1 MNSSMS
7 SFISKYKPYYVRDF
21 NTDKRLT
28 SILNTLLEIDDLNI
42 MFIGNTSSGKTT
54 LLYAL
59 IREYYGLDKKDPI
72 PETNIMIINNL
83 EEQGVNFF
91 RNETKTFC
99 QSHCSIYGKK
109 KIIMIDDID
118 TINEQSQQVFRNY
131 LDKYKNNVHFISAC
145 TNVQKVIESLQS
157 RLHIIHISSP
167 DLQQIECLVDK
178 IIETEGMHI
187 DPSAKEYLLSK
198 SGGSIRN
205 IINHLEKIYIY
216 SKNENGCTSLSYE
229 LCEQLCS
236 TIYTHQFEEYIDAL
250 CNRRLYKAI
259 QILHEIHDKGYSVI
273 DILDYFYSF
282 VKNTKTLNEEQ
293 KYCII
298 PFLCKYIMT
307 FNNIHEHSIEL
318 SLFTNNLYNS
328 VFHHV
333 SDV

>member
-1 MNSSMS
+1 MASSVQNT
-7 SFISKYKPYYVRDF
+7 SFITKYKPYYVREI
-21 NTDKRLT
+21 NADKRLT

-42 MFIGNTSSGKTT
+42 LFIGNASSGKTT

-59 IREYYGLDKKDPI
+59 LREYYGLDKNDAI

-157 RLHIIHISSP
+157 RLHIINLSSP
-167 DLQQIECLVDK
+167 NMMQIESIMED
-178 IIETEGMHI
+178 IIQKEGMNLE
-187 DPSAKEYLLSK
+187 PSAKQYLLSK

-205 IINHLEKIYIY
+205 IINHLEKIFIY
-216 SKNENGCTSLSYE
+216 SKTERGCSPMSFE

-236 TIYTHQFEEYIDAL
+236 TIYTHQFEEYIGAL
-250 CNRRLYKAI
+250 RGRRLKEAI

-282 VKNTKTLNEEQ
+282 VKSTKILDEEQ
-293 KYCII
+293 KYRII
-298 PFLCKYIMT
+298 PFLCKYIMI

-318 SLFTNNLYNS
+318 SLFTNNLYIS
-328 VFHHV
+328 VFSV
-333 SDV
+333 

>member
-1 MNSSMS
+1 MMTSDYSA
-7 SFISKYKPYYVRDF
+7 SFITKYKPYYVREINAD
-21 NTDKRLT
+21 TRLT
-28 SILNTLLEIDDLNI
+28 SILSTLLEIDDLNI
-42 MFIGNTSSGKTT
+42 LFIGNASSGKTT

-59 IREYYGLDKKDPI
+59 LREYYGLDKNDAI

-83 EEQGVNFF
+83 EEQGVNYF

-131 LDKYKNNVHFISAC
+131 LDKYRNNVHFISSC

-157 RLHIIHISSP
+157 RLHIINLSSP
-167 DLQQIECLVDK
+167 NPDQIKTIMEN
-178 IIETEGMHI
+178 IIQSEGMDVDI
-187 DPSAKEYLLSK
+187 SAKEYLLSK

-216 SKNENGCTSLSYE
+216 SKTDAGCFPMSLE

-236 TIYTHQFEEYIDAL
+236 TIYSQQFEEYIYAL
-250 CNRRLYKAI
+250 RGRQLKDAI
-259 QILHEIHDKGYSVI
+259 QILYDIHDKGYSVI

-282 VKNTKTLNEEQ
+282 VKTTKILDEEQ
-293 KYCII
+293 KYRVV
-298 PFLCKYIMT
+298 PFVCKYIMV
-307 FNNIHEHSIEL
+307 FNNVHEHSIEL
-318 SLFTNNLYNS
+318 SLFTNNLYVS
-328 VFHHV
+328 VFG
-333 SDV
+333 

>member
-1 MNSSMS
+1 MTANYST
-7 SFISKYKPYYVRDF
+7 SFITKYKPYYVREINAD
-21 NTDKRLT
+21 TRLT
-28 SILNTLLEIDDLNI
+28 SILNTLLKIDDLNI
-42 MFIGNTSSGKTT
+42 LFIGNASSGKTT

-59 IREYYGLDKKDPI
+59 LREYYGLDKNDAI

-83 EEQGVNFF
+83 EEQGVNYF

-131 LDKYKNNVHFISAC
+131 LDKYKNNVHFISSC

-157 RLHIIHISSP
+157 RLHIINISSP
-167 DLQQIECLVDK
+167 NTEQIQTIMED
-178 IIETEGMHI
+178 IIRREDMNIE
-187 DPSAKEYLLSK
+187 PAAKEYLLSK

-205 IINHLEKIYIY
+205 VINHLEKIYIY
-216 SKNENGCTSLSYE
+216 SKTECGSIPMSFE
-229 LCEQLCS
+229 MCEQLCS

-250 CNRRLYKAI
+250 RKKQLKNAI
-259 QILHEIHDKGYSVI
+259 QILHKIHDKGYSVI

-282 VKNTKTLNEEQ
+282 VKSTKTLSEEQ
-293 KYCII
+293 KYKII
-298 PFLCKYIMT
+298 PLLCEYIIV

-318 SLFTNNLYNS
+318 SLFTNNLYVS
-328 VFHHV
+328 VF
-333 SDV
+333 